1 MRGFK
6 YFVLGLILG
15 IGLTLGWFSFSEKN
29 KTSEPALPALAAT
42 SQQQAPFAVIYSFY
56 QALATGRE
64 DLLSTLVT
72 REFGAALKSTSLLQ
86 RWQQRRQ
93 QDPSLRF
100 VFFLIKEQEVDLKT
114 GTARVRGSAE
124 WVSSRQ
130 GTLSVPQT
138 IIILN
143 EQGTWKIQDIREQG

>member
-1 MRGFK
+1 MRPCK
-6 YFVLGLILG
+6 YFAWGLILG
-15 IGLTLGWFSFSEKN
+15 IGLTWGWFSFSEKN
-29 KTSEPALPALAAT
+29 KAEPALPALAPA
-42 SQQQAPFAVIYSFY
+42 SQQQAPFAVIYNFY

-64 DLLSTLVT
+64 DQLSLLVT
-72 REFGAALKSTSLLQ
+72 PELLITLQ
-86 RWQQRRQ
+86 KNQFLQKWQQRRQ

-114 GTARVRGSAE
+114 GTARARGNAE
-124 WVSSRQ
+124 WVSARQ

-143 EQGTWKIQDIREQG
+143 DQGKWKIKDIKEQG